1 MEPAEYEALGLYDP
15 SSPDAADRLALLEFL
30 GRRGVSIE
38 RMTEWLDA
46 GRITA
51 LAAEA
56 VILGGKR
63 ELTLEEVA
71 SQAGM
76 SAELAERVARASG
89 FPPVEPGE
97 RFFSA
102 ADVAAFWTFNV
113 GLEMFGEEPLLQF
126 TRVLGSSLARLADAA
141 VSLFLVNVEAPL
153 AEVAGS
159 ELVLAG
165 AVLHAIQALEET
177 PRAMDVLFRHHLE
190 AAIHRSTIAR
200 ENQRSYDTAFLAVG
214 FVDLVGYTPLSLQ
227 LSPRELADLV
237 TDFESRAQDVVTMQE
252 GRIVKLIGD
261 EVMFV
266 AVDAAR
272 ACDVALTIVEMFAA
286 DARGVSPR
294 GGVAF
299 GELLARGGDYYGPVV
314 NLAARIADLAVPHE
328 ILVTHELRERAAGA
342 APALRFEPAGRR
354 MLKGF
359 SDPVELFAVS
369 R

>member
-1 MEPAEYEALGLYDP
+1 MDPAEYEALDLYDP
-15 SSPDAADRLALLEFL
+15 TAPDAGDRLALLEFL
-30 GRRGVSIE
+30 SERGVPIE
-38 RMTEWLDA
+38 RMVEWLEV
-46 GRITA
+46 GRISA

-63 ELTLEEVA
+63 ELTLAEVA
-71 SQAGM
+71 AQAGM
-76 SAELAERVARASG
+76 PVELAARVARAAG
-89 FPPVEPGE
+89 FPPTKPDE

-102 ADVAAFWTFNV
+102 TDVAAFWTFNV

-153 AEVAGS
+153 AEVGGS

-165 AVLHAIQALEET
+165 AVLHAMQALEET

-190 AAIHRSTIAR
+190 AAILRSAVAR

-237 TDFESRAQDVVTMQE
+237 TDFESRAHDVVTLQE

-272 ACDVALTIVEMFAA
+272 ACDIALTIVEMFHG
-286 DARGVSPR
+286 DERGVEPR
-294 GGVAF
+294 GGLAF
-299 GELLARGGDYYGPVV
+299 GELVARGGDYYGPVV

-328 ILVTHELRERAAGA
+328 ILVSHELRERALTGA
-342 APALRFEPAGRR
+342 SPCTFQPAGRR

-359 SDPVELFAVS
+359 ADPVELFSVE